1 MSKPRGKSNTRGKD
15 RQAKDKQEE
24 IDRNEGA
31 LAYQVL
37 PQDVSKQLLE
47 MDVDDMQKR
56 LCEFFKLNDSPTDL
70 REAAIL
76 DYYTSAVWWA
86 KEQNFTEQQMSGFFT
101 AVHTLLDN
109 VKDKQMSLVENVMEL
124 KKMLVGIGTD
134 GVAGLPSGGME
145 FFDEAQGQAITKYI
159 FNSLFQH
166 YRLFEYMFYHTQD
179 EEIIGTNLDIEVAK
193 AASLPF
199 PPPLDEGIEEDK
211 YQAFVKTPP
220 PTPAAVPQEVGGA
233 KAEEGEEAA
242 KEPVDID
249 LDADVFTKLS
259 IQDVKEV
266 VESVA
271 AEMLGGLQNEVAIKL
286 REKENAILTKINK
299 IHNVAEH

>member
-1 MSKPRGKSNTRGKD
+1 MPCTYLGHYYSNTRGKD

-24 IDRNEGA
+24 IDRNEGV

-56 LCEFFKLNDSPTDL
+56 LCEFFKLNDSQTDL

-86 KEQNFTEQQMSGFFT
+86 KEQNYTEQQMSGFFT

-109 VKDKQMSLVENVMEL
+109 VKDIQMSLVENVLEL
-124 KKMLVGIGTD
+124 KRMLVGIGTE
-134 GVAGLPSGGME
+134 GAARTPSGGME

-179 EEIIGTNLDIEVAK
+179 EEIIGTDLDIDVAK

-211 YQAFVKTPP
+211 YMAFVKTPP
-220 PTPAAVPQEVGGA
+220 PTPAPVVQEGAV
-233 KAEEGEEAA
+233 EEGEQASKEAA
-242 KEPVDID
+242 DID
-249 LDADVFTKLS
+249 LDADVFTRLN

-266 VESVA
+266 VQSVA
-271 AEMLGGLQNEVAIKL
+271 ADMLEGLQNEVSIKL
-286 REKENAILTKINK
+286 REKENAILAKINK
-299 IHNVAEH
+299 LHHVAEN